1 MNPQDE
7 FNKNIQKLMG
17 LLEKLLKSQ
26 KQDTGI
32 DLNELTNGKKS
43 VNLNLCIFN
52 FLSMSPED
60 MDDLEEVFED
70 MYAGSENLQQNHR
83 SEAVEL
89 KFELNAKDEDF
100 LKVNGIQF

>member
-70 MYAGSENLQQNHR
+70 MYAGGDSMQQNSR
-83 SEAVEL
+83 GQEVEL

>member
-70 MYAGSENLQQNHR
+70 MYAGGDNMQQNSR
-83 SEAVEL
+83 GQEVEL